1 MLGLHQYDASSECAQ
16 VSIKVI
22 EDACAEGGGGK
33 EGTASVSS
41 VHDAAKNEVAG
52 WSWHWPDRSKR
63 IVCYFWFGT
72 GQCRKPIFS
81 LV

>member
-22 EDACAEGGGGK
+22 EDAGAEGGGGK
-33 EGTASVSS
+33 GGTTSVSS

-52 WSWHWPDRSKR
+52 WS
-63 IVCYFWFGT
+63 
-72 GQCRKPIFS
+72 
-81 LV
+81 